1 MYKVSIKYSRTCICV
16 NATIIQALCIRTWD
30 FYTIHMILKQ
40 PLSSKH
46 ECPNIICIEKTIRVT
61 SGKLG
66 PDVNVKYFVIILR
79 ISAP

>member
-1 MYKVSIKYSRTCICV
+1 MYLCKCNHNTS
-16 NATIIQALCIRTWD
+16 ALYKNLGLLYNSYD
-30 FYTIHMILKQ
+30 LKTAIE
-40 PLSSKH
+40 SKH

-66 PDVNVKYFVIILR
+66 PDVHVKYFVIILR